1 MAMLPLGITAEL
13 LINGTWTDISQYV
26 YQRDG
31 IHITGGAVNWG
42 DTPTPATMTFTVN
55 NRDGRFTPNNL
66 SGAYYPYLVRN
77 VQVRVLVTATSSS
90 GNFYTGYRFTGE
102 VSKWP
107 PLSDPSGTDVFVQ
120 VTASGPLRRINLAGG
135 QGSALTRYYASLP
148 GLYAPIAYWPMEEDA
163 EFSDPA
169 GDVIGTGVQGGT
181 PMAIVSGT
189 PTFKAITAFNGSAPF
204 LVLNNAVLDGLT
216 GSFGTTG
223 DDIFLV
229 PGSYRWV
236 SGVSSVNAKVWGA
249 GGGGSNG
256 GGGSGG
262 GGGGVAPGTPP
273 AGPPGHADA
282 AVGGAGGGGG
292 PAARPHPPVPLSRPP
307 RRGP

>member
-26 YQRDG
+26 YQRG
-31 IHITGGAVNWG
+31 GVEVAGGAVKWG

-77 VQVRVLVTATSSS
+77 VQVRLLVTATSSS

-135 QGSALTRYYASLP
+135 QGSALTRYSPSLP
-148 GLYAPIAYWPMEEDA
+148 GQYAAAAHGP
-163 EFSDPA
+163 
-169 GDVIGTGVQGGT
+169 GGQ
-181 PMAIVSGT
+181 
-189 PTFKAITAFNGSAPF
+189 SA
-204 LVLNNAVLDGLT
+204 
-216 GSFGTTG
+216 
-223 DDIFLV
+223 
-229 PGSYRWV
+229 
-236 SGVSSVNAKVWGA
+236 
-249 GGGGSNG
+249 
-256 GGGSGG
+256 
-262 GGGGVAPGTPP
+262 GVASP
-273 AGPPGHADA
+273 
-282 AVGGAGGGGG
+282 VG
-292 PAARPHPPVPLSRPP
+292 
-307 RRGP
+307 